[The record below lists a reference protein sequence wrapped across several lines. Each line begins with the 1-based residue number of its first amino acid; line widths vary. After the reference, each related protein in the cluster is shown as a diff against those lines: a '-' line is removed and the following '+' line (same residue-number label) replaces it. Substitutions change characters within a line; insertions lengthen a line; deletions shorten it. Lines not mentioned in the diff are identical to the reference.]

1 MTAQRGTRRAQAAAE
16 TRELIL
22 AAAGK
27 CFTANGYAGT
37 TINDIA
43 AASGVAVAT
52 VYTSVGGKPV
62 LLEQLVRAGMED
74 AEVAV
79 TLERVDQATGGEEVV
94 RAVAAGT
101 GATYLRHEN
110 VITLLLDTASHEPVA
125 QRLLAESVRAY
136 RSALVHAAQRLA
148 QLDALAP
155 GVDEKRAVDVLWYF
169 FGIHAHTR
177 LLRDA
182 TWSWDEAEAWLCATA
197 SRSLLRAT

>member
-22 AAAGK
+22 AAARK

-62 LLEQLVRAGMED
+62 LLEQLVHAGMED
-74 AEVAV
+74 AAVAV
-79 TLERVDQATGGEEVV
+79 TLERVDRATGGEEVV
-94 RAVAAGT
+94 RAIAAGT

-110 VITLLLDTASHEPVA
+110 VITLLLDPAAHEPVA
-125 QRLLAESVRAY
+125 QRLLSESVRAY

-155 GVDEKRAVDVLWYF
+155 GVDEKHAVDVLWYF
-169 FGIHAHTR
+169 FGIH
-177 LLRDA
+177 
-182 TWSWDEAEAWLCATA
+182 SQ
-197 SRSLLRAT
+197 